1 MKPPSSSGGGF
12 SGMPPS
18 GGSSFGSGS
27 PLGGLGGG
35 LGSIFGSG
43 AGTPIHRRGGC
54 GGIVGL
60 ILLLII
66 LFLVFRSC
74 QGGGSLLP
82 SIESSDPYQPA
93 QDTGYTQPQSPTA
106 TRWPTAVPSNNSGTT
121 WLVMLYQNAD
131 DNALERDIFI
141 DLNEAEMI
149 GSTDQVTIVS
159 QFDRH
164 RGGFSGDGDWHTTRR
179 YLVTYDNDLNRIGS
193 ELIEDIGEVNM
204 AMPKPWLIL
213 FPGPPVPTPR

>member
-1 MKPPSSSGGGF
+1 MSDNIPEVNAQRRRRSSNKPTHQAERPVRRDAPPRPSSSGGGIGMKPPSSSGSGF

-43 AGTPIHRRGGC
+43 AGTPLRRRGGC

-93 QDTGYTQPQSPTA
+93 QDTGYAAAVSHSH
-106 TRWPTAVPSNNSGTT
+106 RWPTAVP
-121 WLVMLYQNAD
+121 
-131 DNALERDIFI
+131 
-141 DLNEAEMI
+141 
-149 GSTDQVTIVS
+149 
-159 QFDRH
+159 
-164 RGGFSGDGDWHTTRR
+164 
-179 YLVTYDNDLNRIGS
+179 
-193 ELIEDIGEVNM
+193 
-204 AMPKPWLIL
+204 
-213 FPGPPVPTPR
+213 